1 MSPAP
6 DPAGTVLALYPALR
20 NVLPAGGQD
29 AEVRLLTVPAGT
41 TLFREDDECKGF
53 PLVVEGEVKVSRTS
67 GDGRSVEL
75 YRVVPGEICLASS
88 ACLFG
93 TQPMSALGVALRQ
106 TTLLLVP
113 THRFDAWLADPGFRH
128 FVLGLFAQRMA
139 DLTALV
145 DAITFHKL
153 DRRLAAA
160 LLGHGREVVTTHQE
174 LANAL
179 GTVREMVSRLLQ
191 RFEREGW
198 VELSRERIAILD
210 GNALRLCAGGL

>member
-41 TLFREDDECKGF
+41 TLFREDDDCKGF
-53 PLVVEGEVKVSRTS
+53 PLVVDGEVKVSRTS

-75 YRVVPGEICLASS
+75 YRVVPGEVCLASS

-93 TQPMSALGVALRQ
+93 TQPMSALGVAVRQ

-113 THRFDAWLADPGFRH
+113 THRFDAWLGDAAFRH

-153 DRRLAAA
+153 DRRLASA
-160 LLGHGREVVTTHQE
+160 LLGHGQEVVTTHQE
-174 LANAL
+174 LADAL

-198 VELSRERIAILD
+198 VELARERIAILD
-210 GNALRLCAGGL
+210 GNALRRCAGGL